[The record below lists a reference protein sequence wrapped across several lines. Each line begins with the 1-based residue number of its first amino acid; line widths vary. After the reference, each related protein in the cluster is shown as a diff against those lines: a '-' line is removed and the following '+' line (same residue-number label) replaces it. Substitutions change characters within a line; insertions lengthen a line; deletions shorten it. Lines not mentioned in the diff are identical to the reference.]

1 VQLVVE
7 RDKPDAPEL
16 SRGERLFR
24 QELRKNVIAKELDL
38 PEDEVNKRVNT
49 LKNEHD
55 LYEIGAGELSCIYAA
70 VWDKE
75 VLGVDQRKYGEA
87 LAELFEECEVTDN
100 LPKQKKIKVCSPP
113 LSP

>member
-7 RDKPDAPEL
+7 RDKPDATEV
-16 SRGERLFR
+16 SRGERFFR
-24 QELRKNVIAKELDL
+24 QELRKNVIAKDLDL
-38 PEDEVNKRVNT
+38 PEDEAMKRVNA
-49 LKNEHD
+49 LKNEQ
-55 LYEIGAGELSCIYAA
+55 A

-75 VLGVDQRKYGEA
+75 VLRVDQRKYGEA